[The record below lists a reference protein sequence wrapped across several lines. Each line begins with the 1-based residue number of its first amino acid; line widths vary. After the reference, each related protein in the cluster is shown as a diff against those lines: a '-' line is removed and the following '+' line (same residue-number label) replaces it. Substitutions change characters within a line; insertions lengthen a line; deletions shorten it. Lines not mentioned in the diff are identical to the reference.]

1 MESTHLIEVNEI
13 KNLTKGH
20 VLYFFEKQNQYI
32 SNVVDFI
39 ISGIEHNEYSII
51 IENDR
56 ITPLIKK
63 KLTMLSNESGLEK
76 VTFVNNYDF
85 YYAKGDFNI
94 NSIWDYLPKLIT
106 GFSEL
111 DCVVRSW
118 AHVEWRDELT
128 VSKKLLD
135 SENEADKIVTET
147 KLLSVCAYDS
157 ERVSKEF
164 GEALLKC
171 HNFLINEQLVKQEDK
186 DIIS

>member
-1 MESTHLIEVNEI
+1 MESTNIIEVNEV

-32 SNVVDFI
+32 SNIVDFI
-39 ISGIEHNEYSII
+39 ISGLEHNEHSII

-56 ITPLIKK
+56 LTPLIKE
-63 KLTMLSNESGLEK
+63 KLTMLSNESDLEK

-94 NSIWDYLPKLIT
+94 NSIWDYLPESIT
-106 GFSEL
+106 GSSEL
-111 DCVVRSW
+111 DYVVRSW
-118 AHVEWRDELT
+118 AHVEWRDERT
-128 VSKKLLD
+128 VSKKLVD

-164 GEALLKC
+164 REALLKC
-171 HNFLINEQLVKQEDK
+171 HNFLINEQLVKHQEK
-186 DIIS
+186 PIIS